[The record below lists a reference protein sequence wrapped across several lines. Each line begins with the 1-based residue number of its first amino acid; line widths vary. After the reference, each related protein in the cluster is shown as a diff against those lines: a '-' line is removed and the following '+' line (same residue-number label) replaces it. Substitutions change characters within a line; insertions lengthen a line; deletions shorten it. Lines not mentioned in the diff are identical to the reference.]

1 MQMAADGSHV
11 IAGVRTEQDG
21 EAITATNP
29 RRIGPG
35 LLDVTNAEH
44 ISALANSLPTQL
56 NAIVHNAGIV
66 VSGPVEAVPPTEVR
80 RQFEVNVIGQR
91 AVTQAVLPRLRR
103 TRGRIVFLSS
113 IAGKASYPLHGA
125 HSASKFAIDA
135 FADAL
140 RIELRP
146 WKIAV
151 SVVQPAQIDTEMS
164 SFAGGLVD

>member
-1 MQMAADGSHV
+1 
-11 IAGVRTEQDG
+11 
-21 EAITATNP
+21 
-29 RRIGPG
+29 
-35 LLDVTNAEH
+35 
-44 ISALANSLPTQL
+44 
-56 NAIVHNAGIV
+56 
-66 VSGPVEAVPPTEVR
+66 VEAVPPTEVR

-113 IAGKASYPLHGA
+113 IAGNASYPLHGA

-146 WKIAV
+146 
-151 SVVQPAQIDTEMS
+151 
-164 SFAGGLVD
+164 